1 MKTIQKCIAL
11 KNLKKNEKYKKEIN
25 ATNLNYFKSSKMK
38 KNPQNGKYTKLQ
50 KINNSK
56 AV

>member
-56 AV
+56 G